1 MIYPVK
7 IIDVKSLIEFLI
19 CLHRLKIT
27 LLYLKIIFS
36 ERITIMKVFNNLEK
50 MKPYYNEE
58 TNIYIF
64 SKNNKLI
71 DIKIDFDLSI
81 ECGIKARNIN
91 ARGIKSGDIKA
102 VNINSGDIN
111 AGNIKAIDINAG
123 NIKAVNINSGDI
135 KAMDIN
141 AQNIKALDINSG
153 DINAGNINASNINA
167 VNIKACDIKACDIK
181 AWNIKA
187 NKISFYAV
195 CFAYNTFV
203 CNSIEGR
210 SKNSKYCCL
219 DSDVVIKSQKR

>member
-27 LLYLKIIFS
+27 PLYSKIIFS

-102 VNINSGDIN
+102 VNINSGDI
-111 AGNIKAIDINAG
+111 KAR
-123 NIKAVNINSGDI
+123 
-135 KAMDIN
+135 DIN

-167 VNIKACDIKACDIK
+167 VNIKACDIKAGDIK
-181 AWNIKA
+181 AWDIKA

>member
-27 LLYLKIIFS
+27 PLYSKIIFS

-91 ARGIKSGDIKA
+91 ARGIKSGDIQA
-102 VNINSGDIN
+102 VN
-111 AGNIKAIDINAG
+111 
-123 NIKAVNINSGDI
+123 
-135 KAMDIN
+135 
-141 AQNIKALDINSG
+141 
-153 DINAGNINASNINA
+153 INAGNINASNINA
-167 VNIKACDIKACDIK
+167 VNIKACDIKAGDIK
-181 AWNIKA
+181 AWDIKA

-203 CNSIEGR
+203 CDSIEGR

>member
-19 CLHRLKIT
+19 CLHRLNIT

-123 NIKAVNINSGDI
+123 NIKAVNI
-135 KAMDIN
+135 
-141 AQNIKALDINSG
+141 
-153 DINAGNINASNINA
+153 
-167 VNIKACDIKACDIK
+167 KACDIK